1 MTKIING
8 KEISAY
14 LKNKIKDEVAALKQ
28 NNINV
33 GLAVIM
39 VGNNPASKV
48 YVANKEKACE
58 QLGIISYKYE
68 LPETTTNEQLLEL
81 IQKLN
86 NDNNVNGILCQL
98 PLPNH
103 LDEKLII
110 NSINPEKDVDAFH
123 PQNVGKIMIGDYD
136 YLPCTPAGVIEML
149 NYENIDIT
157 SKNCVVIGR
166 SNIVGKPMAM
176 LLLHNNGTVT
186 VCHSKTKNLKEI
198 CRSADILVA
207 AIGRPRFV
215 TADMVKPG
223 AVVIDVGINR
233 CEDGKLCGDVDFE
246 NVQNVASAITPVPG
260 GVGPM
265 TIALLMKNTVTAAKK
280 MNSNK

>member
-68 LPETTTNEQLLEL
+68 LPEDTTNEQLLEL

-86 NDNNVNGILCQL
+86 SDNNVNGILCQL

-123 PQNVGKIMIGDYD
+123 PQNVGKIMIGD
-136 YLPCTPAGVIEML
+136 
-149 NYENIDIT
+149 
-157 SKNCVVIGR
+157 
-166 SNIVGKPMAM
+166 
-176 LLLHNNGTVT
+176 
-186 VCHSKTKNLKEI
+186 
-198 CRSADILVA
+198 
-207 AIGRPRFV
+207 
-215 TADMVKPG
+215 
-223 AVVIDVGINR
+223 
-233 CEDGKLCGDVDFE
+233 
-246 NVQNVASAITPVPG
+246 
-260 GVGPM
+260 
-265 TIALLMKNTVTAAKK
+265 
-280 MNSNK
+280 